1 SSAQRDTGEE
11 PGASP
16 KDRHLRPILRK
27 ESEPFVGRSYPA
39 DADEYN
45 TLPACAYK
53 SVSQNWGVARSVLPL
68 DGAADMMIRIIQ
80 MGKIPIHR

>member
-1 SSAQRDTGEE
+1 
-11 PGASP
+11 P

-45 TLPACAYK
+45 TLLACAYK
-53 SVSQNWGVARSVLPL
+53 SVSQNWGVARINN
-68 DGAADMMIRIIQ
+68 GAHPQFLIGVSQGPGAWTLRLA
-80 MGKIPIHR
+80 P